1 MGLIQNG
8 GDMRILSIA
17 AFVAACQ
24 FGCSDANGQ
33 TKPPAKPSDK
43 TELRLELTPKFGETL
58 IDTEGNQPVDESEL
72 GLAVR
77 FVRPLSADFTL
88 EAIPRLAYSPQVYD
102 DKDPTSQAR
111 VLFELRHRLSI
122 GKDGRPLRYTSA
134 GEIGLEPFVRYTP
147 SWGFQD
153 AFGDHAFF
161 DNNFGLGA
169 RVENKVWFHCRRRWI
184 IAAGLGCNPERKV
197 AARLS
202 PQLQYTVSDQTKR
215 RRLTPLIEARVEVPI
230 RDVNLRL
237 VSSFESRR
245 FTELRTTSGDL
256 QRDGRASA
264 NLSVDFAPAI
274 PKLRRILFGDETNRA
289 IINDFTMEIGLS
301 YVRNRSNNPTANFDR
316 IFFAPA
322 ITYTRQLD

>member
-1 MGLIQNG
+1 
-8 GDMRILSIA
+8 MRILSIT
-17 AFVAACQ
+17 AFVVACQ
-24 FGCSDANGQ
+24 LGCSTANAQ
-33 TKPPAKPSDK
+33 PKPPTGPKDK
-43 TELRLELTPKFGETL
+43 TELRFELTPKFGETL

-77 FVRPLSADFTL
+77 FVRPLGDDFTL

-111 VLFELRHRLSI
+111 ILFELNRRVSI
-122 GKDGRPLRYTSA
+122 GENGRPFRYTSS
-134 GEIGLEPFVRYTP
+134 GEVGLEPFVRYTP
-147 SWGFQD
+147 SVGFQG

-169 RVENKVWFHCRRRWI
+169 RIGNKVWFHCRRRWI
-184 IAAGLGCNPERKV
+184 IAAGLGCNPKREV
-197 AARLS
+197 AVRLT
-202 PQLQYTVSDQTKR
+202 PQLQYTVSDQMR
-215 RRLTPLIEARVEVPI
+215 RRRFTPLVEARVEVPI
-230 RDVNLRL
+230 RDVNLRF

-245 FTELRTTSGDL
+245 FTELRTTTGDL

-264 NLSVDFAPAI
+264 NLSIDFAPAI
-274 PKLRRILFGDETNRA
+274 PKLRKFLFGNEEGRT
-289 IINDFTMEIGLS
+289 IVNDFTMEIGMS
-301 YVRNRSNNPTANFDR
+301 YVRNRSNNPAANFDR